1 MQPATQSRL
10 ESLCTAAQVQLIMQS
25 QPEPPHSGV
34 LYAIQEWLYEQ
45 LTDEERATIEIWEL
59 EDIAKVGLALRNDM
73 QRTAK
78 SYNVIKYGEEQGS
91 LLDAEQQ
98 RLIDE
103 LFGS

>member
-1 MQPATQSRL
+1 MQTATQSRL

-25 QPEPPHSGV
+25 QSEPPHSGV

-103 LFGS
+103 LFG